1 MRAEQRAVESWPFGC
16 VDQFEIISQIGE
28 GTFGQVFKARHRDT
42 GVYYALK
49 KVLTDKEREGFPI
62 TSIREV
68 KILRQLKHA
77 AIVNLVEIVTDKASA
92 HEWKNGK
99 GTILN
104 NKGYGKKFPYGICIL
119 LINFKIRLTA
129 SLLYSLW

>member
-1 MRAEQRAVESWPFGC
+1 M
-16 VDQFEIISQIGE
+16 
-28 GTFGQVFKARHRDT
+28 
-42 GVYYALK
+42 YALK

-99 GTILN
+99 G
-104 NKGYGKKFPYGICIL
+104 
-119 LINFKIRLTA
+119 
-129 SLLYSLW
+129 S